1 MPLYIVSNIL
11 AYRRKGG
18 IFKTKDKFAS
28 VYGMKDE
35 YFQELKDY
43 ITIDSVFIS
52 DVLNSRKKR
61 KEDFKD
67 TTIRQNLY
75 TEKFNKVVRLE
86 INTIDSLTLMKI
98 PGVGS
103 VGARAIINYRDK
115 LGGYYSV
122 CQVKE
127 LTFIADSTLINIEK
141 YLYADTTLIQ
151 KIKIN
156 SASIPLLKRHPYIN
170 FYQAKCISDFRK
182 RKYIDSIHELRFSE
196 EFTNVDFK
204 RISHYIDL
212 SKP

>member
-1 MPLYIVSNIL
+1 
-11 AYRRKGG
+11 
-18 IFKTKDKFAS
+18 
-28 VYGMKDE
+28 
-35 YFQELKDY
+35 
-43 ITIDSVFIS
+43 
-52 DVLNSRKKR
+52 
-61 KEDFKD
+61 
-67 TTIRQNLY
+67 
-75 TEKFNKVVRLE
+75 
-86 INTIDSLTLMKI
+86 MKI

-170 FYQAKCISDFRK
+170 VYQAKWISEFRK
-182 RKYIDSIHELRFSE
+182 RKYIDSMHELRF
-196 EFTNVDFK
+196 T
-204 RISHYIDL
+204 
-212 SKP
+212 